1 MQLIIRTY
9 NHQHLEKCLLKP
21 KKHASSSYGNG
32 TLDKIVIE
40 ILLKSKSLK
49 SKSFVVH
56 TSAQK
61 RIGIGLTFDWQKKL
75 GLYQIPSPAEIR
87 PFVQIRLRPKF
98 GRISGFQPDMQNV
111 TLNGK
116 TRFVYFSFHAIT
128 SRCLRD
134 LAVCLKSVK
143 STAYIIKIHILWPQD
158 MAH

>member
-40 ILLKSKSLK
+40 ILLKSNSLK

-56 TSAQK
+56 TSVQK

-75 GLYQIPSPAEIR
+75 GLYQIPSLAGIR

-98 GRISGFQPDMQNV
+98 GRISGFQPRYAKCHAEWQNALCLLLISRNNV
-111 TLNGK
+111 SLF
-116 TRFVYFSFHAIT
+116 TR
-128 SRCLRD
+128 SRGL
-134 LAVCLKSVK
+134 
-143 STAYIIKIHILWPQD
+143 PQKR
-158 MAH
+158 